1 MNKETIMFGQEYML
15 TNRCDECDCMLFS
28 DHSKSTGLCPECEN
42 ESIECKQE
50 FEKDFE
56 NGDDILKGLDW
67 SELELETRFE
77 NHLK

>member
-1 MNKETIMFGQEYML
+1 MNKENIMFEQEYML

-42 ESIECKQE
+42 ESIECKQ
-50 FEKDFE
+50 DFE
-56 NGDDILKGLDW
+56 NGDDW
-67 SELELETRFE
+67 SELELETLFK

>member
-1 MNKETIMFGQEYML
+1 MNKENIMFGQEYML
-15 TNRCDECDCMLFS
+15 VNRCDECDCMLFS

-56 NGDDILKGLDW
+56 NGDNILKGLDW

>member
-1 MNKETIMFGQEYML
+1 MNKETIMFGQKYML

-50 FEKDFE
+50 FENNSE
-56 NGDDILKGLDW
+56 NCNGILKGLDW

>member
-1 MNKETIMFGQEYML
+1 MNKGNIMFGQKYML

-28 DHSKSTGLCPECEN
+28 AHSKSTRLRPECEN

-50 FEKDFE
+50 FENDFE
-56 NGDDILKGLDW
+56 NDDEILKELDW
-67 SELELETRFE
+67 SELELETLFK

>member
-1 MNKETIMFGQEYML
+1 MFEQEYML

-42 ESIECKQE
+42 ESIECKQ
-50 FEKDFE
+50 DFE
-56 NGDDILKGLDW
+56 NGDDDW

>member
-1 MNKETIMFGQEYML
+1 ML

-56 NGDDILKGLDW
+56 NGDNILKGLDW